1 MRGELRP
8 GGSGREW
15 CDAEVVRRLRRAS
28 LAALRR
34 EIEPA
39 DPRALGR
46 FLPDWQ
52 RVDRPGAARGTDAL
66 RDVLGGLQGLAL
78 PPAQWEA
85 EVLPRRL
92 ADYAPAR
99 LDELAARGEIVWVG
113 AGAGGVGGGRVA
125 IYFREDA
132 ALLGPPPADPPPEGP
147 VPEALRAALA
157 GGASFWDDLVEAA
170 GAPARGGVRRP
181 LGAGLGG
188 RGHERPLAAA
198 AGAPPPAPGT
208 QALGRRAQAVGGRG
222 RGAPSAVAGR
232 WSLAARLFR
241 GAPGRGRAAAG
252 RSPS

>member
-1 MRGELRP
+1 MARYARARGPFHIAEPAARYALEPSALEAPLAALESAGTLVRGELRP

-52 RVDRPGAARGTDAL
+52 RVDRPAGARGTDAL
-66 RDVLGGLQGLAL
+66 REALGTLQGLAL
-78 PPAQWEA
+78 PAAQWEG
-85 EVLPRRL
+85 EVFPRRV
-92 ADYAPAR
+92 ADYGPAW

-132 ALLGPPPADPPPEGP
+132 PLLGPPPADPAPGGRAGRAGCAPPS
-147 VPEALRAALA
+147 RAAR
-157 GGASFWDDLVEAA
+157 ASGTTSSWRARPRA
-170 GAPARGGVRRP
+170 RRSSRRSGPWSGPAR
-181 LGAGLGG
+181 
-188 RGHERPLAAA
+188 
-198 AGAPPPAPGT
+198 
-208 QALGRRAQAVGGRG
+208 
-222 RGAPSAVAGR
+222 
-232 WSLAARLFR
+232 
-241 GAPGRGRAAAG
+241 
-252 RSPS
+252 